1 MIEEKNDDKVNGKKK
16 AAEGETET
24 TGDEQ
29 KKKAKASKNR
39 RNVEKGGKRKEEA
52 AKRNQIGA
60 KKEATTRKSEQFIHL
75 KDVKTDEFLSLKYL
89 ELLSGAVDDKP
100 NNFALLLE
108 LGTYANEIWHRVEVL
123 EQLRVEFHFE
133 FWPKMESLTKEWDAL
148 EREKVII
155 DQKDLKK
162 KKAKEAKRKEFTKY
176 LEQWKKAMD
185 QLEFDEKLFGEFVD
199 KDLIQTENSHKL
211 ALKRNFVENL
221 QQINLTEEAKNV
233 DNAIFEEYYNDFN
246 REIEEKVNTELG
258 TIRQIVDKWSN
269 KTGKLLVGGSLQLN
283 VYMEGS
289 DIDTICIV
297 PEHFG
302 PDDFFGTQRQCEL
315 EEWPKSAENGGGS
328 SLFCM
333 LYKHPDVR
341 SLRRIPFARV
351 PIIRLVFRSS
361 GLEFDIV
368 FASIPGIRTL
378 SINKKGEILNVDKL
392 IAKLANH
399 IKSDASA
406 RDGEINRRMLRSLA
420 GFNSNLKLLEMAPNI
435 DTFRKF
441 VLVLKRWSKTL
452 IELQTSTSAF
462 LKGKWQSILRQRRF
476 SEMYSEF
483 FAIICFASDWELSE
497 EFCGFVGTRL
507 RNQLLIGSAEC
518 ITNLC
523 HVMAPRECPEKIVQN
538 YKIMPT
544 QSAAVCKSLKC
555 WVGNGADVKKTND
568 ERSSAEEESTESD
581 NSQQQSAEE
590 PPLSWHSASQKISSS
605 SIFKRFEQLEEPND
619 SWPEDFYRT
628 ISICSNHTANGTKMY
643 IKEFGNSCP
652 PGNKVA
658 VGRYRNAVKE
668 TGWGILEVETF
679 EGHPPEWQAFA
690 AGLAEG
696 SLTKMQISDHYSN
709 TVKGHCAKHK
719 EYCKKLYRYL
729 ADNLE
734 WTDAQID
741 ANRGDLYWRHVNL
754 TFNQLAGIFDGYGSD
769 KDNSYTPRA
778 IFTINPIYMIQL
790 SGDLIDLNILFKKK
804 PSSKD
809 EAVGMSK
816 SGHCSGLVKV
826 ADGNKDL
833 LVSHVTMN
841 GFNAMN
847 RIIKLYKFAYDSKEV
862 PGHTVSFSGYPAAL
876 ASDDDFTLTSAGL
889 VVDYKLFKPS
899 QQLPESNLIWILEQI
914 PGLTESRDV
923 TWFLRKYNYW
933 PSYNIPFL
941 RRISELSGSDRK
953 GMENDWWRW
962 GFCPRARIFNRD
974 QHKVQDLNSLMALMR
989 YNDYK
994 HDEFSR
1000 CNCTPP
1006 YTAEAGISTRDDL
1019 NPANGTYQLHEMG
1032 HRNYGSLD
1040 YKGTN
1045 SDLFKKL
1052 RFEAIGGPTYGGP
1065 GNLPAFDWGTTDIQK
1080 PHNGQPNVW
1089 RFDPFVTEWM
1099 TSVEVAGLKQTEEG
1113 YGSSTADEKNE

>member
-1 MIEEKNDDKVNGKKK
+1 MLNFENVKV
-16 AAEGETET
+16 
-24 TGDEQ
+24 
-29 KKKAKASKNR
+29 
-39 RNVEKGGKRKEEA
+39 
-52 AKRNQIGA
+52 
-60 KKEATTRKSEQFIHL
+60 
-75 KDVKTDEFLSLKYL
+75 SLL
-89 ELLSGAVDDKP
+89 LILLLLS
-100 NNFALLLE
+100 N
-108 LGTYANEIWHRVEVL
+108 
-123 EQLRVEFHFE
+123 
-133 FWPKMESLTKEWDAL
+133 
-148 EREKVII
+148 
-155 DQKDLKK
+155 
-162 KKAKEAKRKEFTKY
+162 
-176 LEQWKKAMD
+176 
-185 QLEFDEKLFGEFVD
+185 
-199 KDLIQTENSHKL
+199 
-211 ALKRNFVENL
+211 
-221 QQINLTEEAKNV
+221 
-233 DNAIFEEYYNDFN
+233 
-246 REIEEKVNTELG
+246 
-258 TIRQIVDKWSN
+258 
-269 KTGKLLVGGSLQLN
+269 
-283 VYMEGS
+283 
-289 DIDTICIV
+289 
-297 PEHFG
+297 
-302 PDDFFGTQRQCEL
+302 
-315 EEWPKSAENGGGS
+315 
-328 SLFCM
+328 
-333 LYKHPDVR
+333 
-341 SLRRIPFARV
+341 
-351 PIIRLVFRSS
+351 
-361 GLEFDIV
+361 
-368 FASIPGIRTL
+368 
-378 SINKKGEILNVDKL
+378 
-392 IAKLANH
+392 
-399 IKSDASA
+399 IKS
-406 RDGEINRRMLRSLA
+406 I
-420 GFNSNLKLLEMAPNI
+420 
-435 DTFRKF
+435 
-441 VLVLKRWSKTL
+441 
-452 IELQTSTSAF
+452 
-462 LKGKWQSILRQRRF
+462 KG
-476 SEMYSEF
+476 
-483 FAIICFASDWELSE
+483 
-497 EFCGFVGTRL
+497 
-507 RNQLLIGSAEC
+507 
-518 ITNLC
+518 
-523 HVMAPRECPEKIVQN
+523 
-538 YKIMPT
+538 
-544 QSAAVCKSLKC
+544 LKC
-555 WVGNGADVKKTND
+555 WVGNGADVKKTKCAMKHNRCVEYKCEIEISIRHFLIPQMTRSIQLVHFVVLVSFLFILLDFTISATYNREGGPKVWKLANSD
-568 ERSSAEEESTESD
+568 ERNSAEEESTESD
-581 NSQQQSAEE
+581 SSQQQSAEE

-605 SIFKRFEQLEEPND
+605 SIFKRFAQLEEPSD

-658 VGRYRNAVKE
+658 VGRYRNAVNE

-729 ADNLE
+729 AANLE

-741 ANRGDLYWRHVNL
+741 ANRGDVYWRHVNL

-778 IFTINPIYMIQL
+778 IFTINPIYIIQL

-804 PSSKD
+804 PSSKE

-833 LVSHVTMN
+833 LVSHVTMS

-889 VVDYKLFKPS
+889 LSIETTISMFDYSLYSKFVQARGQLHCWIRSYISNQLASTAHDWVKLFARFNSGTYNNQWTVVDYKMFKPS

-923 TWFLRKYNYW
+923 TWFLRKYSYW

-941 RRISELSGSDRK
+941 RRISELSGSERK

-962 GFCPRARIFNRD
+962 GLCPRARIFNRD

-1019 NPANGTYQLHEMG
+1019 NPANGTYQLPEMG

-1052 RFEAIGGPTYGGP
+1052 RFEAIGGPIYGGP

-1080 PHNGQPNVW
+1080 PHIGQPNVW

-1099 TSVEVAGLKQTEEG
+1099 ASVEVEGLKQTEEG
-1113 YGSSTADEKNE
+1113 DGSSTADEKDE